1 MKCPKCGYLGFEH
14 VERCRNCGYDFSL
27 TLAAPIP
34 DLPIRGDTHTSNP
47 LDDLTLVDR
56 ANARRPAPASD
67 NLLDLDRALGVP
79 AEPVAAPQQVS
90 VRRASIDSDASRQEL
105 PLFGPPIPDDEPLI
119 TKASPPRSP
128 LAVRRATSDVPKG
141 RTEQARMPSLDL
153 GLDLDAPAAAPRAPE
168 LRPAARAEDTV
179 RIAHDAYSRDDRLH
193 RADSDT
199 AADAG
204 VGLRLAAVLIDLLI
218 LAVIDAAVV
227 YFTMQI
233 CGIGV
238 DDIDILP
245 KVPLLAFLLVQ
256 NGGYFVAF
264 TAAGQTLGKMA
275 VGIRIVPAGD
285 APSVDLGRAFVRTLL
300 WLVLAVPVGLGF
312 LTALFSPDRRGL
324 HDRFAG
330 TRVVRASM

>member
-27 TLAAPIP
+27 MSSAPIP
-34 DLPIRGDTHTSNP
+34 DLPIRGDNHTSNP

-56 ANARRPAPASD
+56 ANAARPAPVSD
-67 NLLDLDRALGVP
+67 NRLELDRALGVP
-79 AEPVAAPQQVS
+79 AERVAAPQRVS
-90 VRRASIDSDASRQEL
+90 ARRVAIDDDAPRQEL

-128 LAVRRATSDVPKG
+128 LAVRRATSDVPK
-141 RTEQARMPSLDL
+141 RTEHARMASLDL
-153 GLDLDAPAAAPRAPE
+153 GLDLDGPAAAPRAPE
-168 LRPAARAEDTV
+168 PRPSARAEDTV
-179 RIAHDAYSRDDRLH
+179 RIMHDAYSRDDTIRH
-193 RADSDT
+193 PGSDT
-199 AADAG
+199 ALDAG
-204 VGLRLAAVLIDLLI
+204 VGLRLVAVLIDLLI

-233 CGIGV
+233 CGIGL

-264 TAAGQTLGKMA
+264 TAGGQTLGKMA
-275 VGIRIVPAGD
+275 VGIRVVPAGD
-285 APSVDLGRAFVRTLL
+285 APSVDLGRAFLRTLM

-312 LTALFSPDRRGL
+312 LTALFSADRRGL

-330 TRVVRASM
+330 TRVVRASV